1 MKYLDYY
8 YGAYGSNLN
17 KEQMQRRCPNAI
29 AIGAFDLIG
38 QKLTFR
44 GVADIEKSRGCSIQL
59 GIWQITKRC
68 EIALDIYEGFP
79 NFYTKMFVPHHTF
92 GQIMIYTMQNKA
104 TICPPSNGYL
114 DSISQGYK
122 YFELDP
128 SSLKEAVKD
137 SYLRQTP
144 VF

>member
-1 MKYLDYY
+1 MKYLKYF

-17 KEQMQRRCPNAI
+17 KEQMSRRCPNAI
-29 AIGAFDLIG
+29 PVGTFDMIG

-68 EIALDIYEGFP
+68 EMALDVYEGFP
-79 NFYTKMFVPHHTF
+79 NFYTKMFATSPF
-92 GQIMIYTMQNKA
+92 GQVMIYTMQNKD
-104 TICPPSNGYL
+104 TVCPPSNAYL

-122 YFELDP
+122 SFGLNP
-128 SSLKEAVKD
+128 QSLKDAVRD
-137 SYLRQTP
+137 SYIRQTA